1 MAVKKKGTG
10 EELPAHLEAIRRELQ
25 GQVAADIPPAAMEA
39 ICVQM
44 HRMRTAQERI
54 SEEGI
59 VVADPKG
66 NPVPHPALAVEK
78 QASAE
83 LRTWL
88 KLYPY

>member
-1 MAVKKKGTG
+1 MASKKVGA
-10 EELPAHLEAIRRELQ
+10 ELPAHLEAIRRELV
-25 GQVAADIPPAAMEA
+25 GQVAQDIPPAAMEA
-39 ICVQM
+39 ICVQI
-44 HRMRTAQERI
+44 HRMRTAQQRI

-66 NPVPHPALAVEK
+66 SPVPHPALAVEK